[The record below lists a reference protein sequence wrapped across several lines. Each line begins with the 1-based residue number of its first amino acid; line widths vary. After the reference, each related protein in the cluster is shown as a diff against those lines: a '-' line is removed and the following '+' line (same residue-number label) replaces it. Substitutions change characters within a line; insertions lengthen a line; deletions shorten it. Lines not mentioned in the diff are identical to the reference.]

1 MSERKTITPA
11 HRYRNNDR
19 LIGIG
24 NTFWNTSYEHG
35 VAGIVGDLEDGVF
48 HTPDG
53 HEFVNFTVCS
63 YLDLDTH
70 PKVIDGAVASLRRFG
85 VLDHCIPR
93 TRVQTPVLL
102 ELEESL
108 GELFGAMVISAIST
122 AAASTGLL
130 PVIASGHLG
139 NGTRPLMVFDKNA
152 HVSMANAKPSCAD
165 ETEVVSCGHHDLDFL
180 KDMCRTYER
189 VCYVVDGSDSLGGY
203 APVHELAEL
212 QEKYNLLVF
221 YDDSHSLSAYGE
233 RGIGYVRSHSP
244 VLDER
249 TITVATLSKG
259 FGAGGTA
266 ILLDGYPEQTRRL
279 IERFAG
285 PLGYSQK
292 MNAAAVGAALA
303 SAEIHRTEE
312 LTLLQGRLRSNIA
325 LFDSLVATGQSDSTY
340 PIRVVPM
347 TDETV
352 IDAAKQVFAAGF
364 YTSPV
369 FFPIVARG
377 TAGLR
382 VMLRAGQSEE
392 QIRRLCAAL
401 VRAGA
406 RPAAAAPAPGTG
418 GEHLAATTGE
428 GAPDGHA

>member
-1 MSERKTITPA
+1 MSERKSITPT
-11 HRYRNNDR
+11 HRYRNNDK
-19 LIGIG
+19 LVGIG
-24 NTFWNTSYEHG
+24 NTFWNSSEEHG
-35 VAGIVGDLEDGVF
+35 VAGIVGDLSDGVF
-48 HTPDG
+48 HMADG

-70 PKVIDGAVASLRRFG
+70 PKVIDGAVDALRRFG

-93 TRVQTPVLL
+93 TRVQTRVLL

-130 PVIASGHLG
+130 PLIASGHLG

-152 HVSMANAKPSCAD
+152 HVSLGNTKPTCAD
-165 ETEVVSCGHHDLDFL
+165 ETEVVTCRHHDLGFL
-180 KDMCRTYER
+180 EDMCRTYER

-203 APVHELAEL
+203 APVRELAEL
-212 QEKYNLLVF
+212 QDRYNMLVF

-233 RGIGYVRSHSP
+233 RGVGYVRSHSP

-249 TITVATLSKG
+249 TITVATLTKG

-266 ILLDGYPEQTRRL
+266 ILLDGYDIQTRRI

-312 LTLLQGRLRSNIA
+312 LNELQGRLRANIA
-325 LFDSLVATGQSDSTY
+325 LFDSLLDTEQSGSTY

-347 TDETV
+347 SDETV
-352 IDAAKQVFAAGF
+352 VDAAQRVFAAGF

-392 QIRRLCAAL
+392 QITRLCAVL
-401 VRAGA
+401 VEAGA
-406 RPAAAAPAPGTG
+406 RPAAVAA
-418 GEHLAATTGE
+418 
-428 GAPDGHA
+428 

>member
-1 MSERKTITPA
+1 MSDRKTITPT
-11 HRYRNNDR
+11 HRYRNNDK

-24 NTFWNTSYEHG
+24 NTFWNMSEEHG
-35 VAGIVGDLEDGVF
+35 VAGIVGDLADGVF
-48 HTPDG
+48 TMADG
-53 HEFVNFTVCS
+53 HQFVNFTVCS

-70 PKVIDGAVASLRRFG
+70 PKVIDGAVAALRRFN

-108 GELFGAMVISAIST
+108 GELFGATVISAIST

-130 PVIASGHLG
+130 PLIASGHLG

-152 HVSMANAKPSCAD
+152 HVSLANAKPACAD
-165 ETEVVSCGHHDLDFL
+165 ESEVVTCKHHDLDFL
-180 KDMCRTYER
+180 EDMCRTYER

-203 APVHELAEL
+203 APVKELAEL
-212 QEKYNLLVF
+212 QDKYDMLVF

-233 RGIGYVRSHSP
+233 RGVGYVRTHSP

-266 ILLDGYPEQTRRL
+266 ILLDGYPHETRRL
-279 IERFAG
+279 VERFAG

-312 LTLLQGRLRSNIA
+312 LDELQGRLRANIA
-325 LFDSLVATGQSDSTY
+325 LFDSLIATEQSGESY
-340 PIRVVPM
+340 PIRLVPM
-347 TDETV
+347 SDDTV
-352 IDAAKQVFAAGF
+352 VEAAKQVFAAGF

-382 VMLRAGQSEE
+382 VMLRAGQAEE
-392 QIRRLCAAL
+392 QIRRLAAAL
-401 VRAGA
+401 QQAGA
-406 RPAAAAPAPGTG
+406 RPAAPLTG
-418 GEHLAATTGE
+418 
-428 GAPDGHA
+428 PVNP

>member
-1 MSERKTITPA
+1 MSERRTITPT
-11 HRYRNNDR
+11 HRYRNNDK

-24 NTFWNTSYEHG
+24 NTFWNESYENG

-48 HTPDG
+48 HMADG

-93 TRVQTPVLL
+93 TRVQTRVLL

-130 PVIASGHLG
+130 PMIASGHLG

-152 HVSMANAKPSCAD
+152 HVSLANAKPSCAD
-165 ETEVVSCGHHDLDFL
+165 ESEVVTCGHHDLDFL

-203 APVHELAEL
+203 APVEELAEL

-233 RGIGYVRSHSP
+233 RGIGYVRTHSP

-249 TITVATLSKG
+249 TITVATLTKG

-266 ILLDGYPEQTRRL
+266 ILLDGYPEETRLPSNGSRDRWATRR
-279 IERFAG
+279 R
-285 PLGYSQK
+285 
-292 MNAAAVGAALA
+292 
-303 SAEIHRTEE
+303 
-312 LTLLQGRLRSNIA
+312 
-325 LFDSLVATGQSDSTY
+325 
-340 PIRVVPM
+340 
-347 TDETV
+347 
-352 IDAAKQVFAAGF
+352 
-364 YTSPV
+364 
-369 FFPIVARG
+369 
-377 TAGLR
+377 
-382 VMLRAGQSEE
+382 
-392 QIRRLCAAL
+392 
-401 VRAGA
+401 
-406 RPAAAAPAPGTG
+406 
-418 GEHLAATTGE
+418 
-428 GAPDGHA
+428 

>member
-1 MSERKTITPA
+1 MSVRKSITPT
-11 HRYRNNDR
+11 HLYRNNDK

-24 NTFWNTSYEHG
+24 NAFWNTSYENG
-35 VAGIVGDLEDGVF
+35 VAGVVGDLQDGVF
-48 HTPDG
+48 HMADG

-70 PKVIDGAVASLRRFG
+70 PKVIEGAVESLRRFG

-93 TRVQTPVLL
+93 TRVQTSVLL

-108 GELFGAMVISAIST
+108 GELFGATVISALST

-130 PVIASGHLG
+130 PLIASGHLG
-139 NGTRPLMVFDKNA
+139 NGTRPLMVFDRNA
-152 HVSMANAKPSCAD
+152 HVSLGNAKPSCAD
-165 ETEVVSCGHHDLDFL
+165 ETEVVTSGHHDLDFL
-180 KDMCRTYER
+180 EDMCRTYER

-203 APVHELAEL
+203 APVVELAEL
-212 QEKYNLLVF
+212 QEKHNLLVF

-249 TITVATLSKG
+249 TITVATLTKG

-266 ILLDGYPEQTRRL
+266 ILLDGYPEETCRL

-292 MNAAAVGAALA
+292 MNAAAVGAAVA

-312 LTLLQGRLRSNIA
+312 LTRLQRRLQSNIA
-325 LFDSLVATGQSDSTY
+325 LFDSLVTTEQAGSTF
-340 PIRVVPM
+340 PIRLVPM
-347 TDETV
+347 SDATV
-352 IDAAKQVFAAGF
+352 VEAARQVFAAGF

-382 VMLRAGQSEE
+382 VMLRAGQTEE
-392 QIRRLCAAL
+392 QIRRLSVAL
-401 VRAGA
+401 IQAGA
-406 RPAAAAPAPGTG
+406 RPAAESTGTV
-418 GEHLAATTGE
+418 TG
-428 GAPDGHA
+428 

>member
-1 MSERKTITPA
+1 MSERRTITPA
-11 HRYRNNDR
+11 HRYRNNDK

-24 NTFWNTSYEHG
+24 NAFWSMSYENG

-48 HTPDG
+48 HMADG

-108 GELFGAMVISAIST
+108 GELFGAMVISALST

-130 PVIASGHLG
+130 PMIASGHLG

-152 HVSMANAKPSCAD
+152 HVSLAHAKPSCAD
-165 ETEVVSCGHHDLDFL
+165 ESEVVTCRHHDLEFL

-203 APVHELAEL
+203 APVEELAEL
-212 QEKYNLLVF
+212 QEKYNLMVF

-233 RGIGYVRSHSP
+233 RGIGYVRTHSP

-249 TITVATLSKG
+249 TITVATLTKG

-266 ILLDGYPEQTRRL
+266 ILLDGYPEETRRL

-312 LTLLQGRLRSNIA
+312 LTRLQERLRSNIT
-325 LFDSLVATGQSDSTY
+325 LFDSLVLTEQADSTY

-347 TDETV
+347 GDDTV
-352 IDAAKQVFAAGF
+352 VDAAKQVFAAGF

-382 VMLRAGQSEE
+382 VMLRAGQSAE
-392 QIRRLCAAL
+392 QIERLCAAL
-401 VRAGA
+401 ITAGA
-406 RPAAAAPAPGTG
+406 RPAAAHPGAVTR
-418 GEHLAATTGE
+418 
-428 GAPDGHA
+428 

>member
-1 MSERKTITPA
+1 MSELKSITPA
-11 HRYRNNDR
+11 HLYRNNDK

-24 NTFWNTSYEHG
+24 NAFWNTSYENG
-35 VAGIVGDLEDGVF
+35 VAGVVGDLKDGVL
-48 HTPDG
+48 TMADG
-53 HEFVNFTVCS
+53 HRFVNFTVCS

-70 PKVIDGAVASLRRFG
+70 PKVIDGAVESLRRFG

-93 TRVQTPVLL
+93 TRVQTSVLL

-108 GELFGAMVISAIST
+108 GELFGAMVISALST

-130 PVIASGHLG
+130 PLIASGHLG

-152 HVSMANAKPSCAD
+152 HVSMGNAKPACAD
-165 ETEVVSCGHHDLDFL
+165 ETEVVTSKHHDLDFL
-180 KDMCRTYER
+180 EDMCRTYER

-203 APVHELAEL
+203 APVKELAVL

-233 RGIGYVRSHSP
+233 RGIGYVRSHAP
-244 VLDER
+244 ILDER
-249 TITVATLSKG
+249 TITVATLTKG

-266 ILLDGYPEQTRRL
+266 ILLDGYSDDTRRM

-292 MNAAAVGAALA
+292 MNAAAVGAAMA

-312 LTLLQGRLRSNIA
+312 LNQLQAKLRANIS
-325 LFDSLVATGQSDSTY
+325 LFDSLVTTEQAEATF

-347 TDETV
+347 SDDTV
-352 IDAAKQVFAAGF
+352 VPAAKQVFEAGF

-392 QIRRLCAAL
+392 QIRRLAAAL
-401 VRAGA
+401 IQAGA
-406 RPAAAAPAPGTG
+406 RPAAGPVA
-418 GEHLAATTGE
+418 E
-428 GAPDGHA
+428 

>member
-1 MSERKTITPA
+1 MSDRKTITPT
-11 HRYRNNDR
+11 HRYRNNDK

-24 NTFWNTSYEHG
+24 NAFWNMSEANG
-35 VAGIVGDLEDGVF
+35 VAGIVGDLADGVF
-48 HTPDG
+48 TLADG
-53 HEFVNFTVCS
+53 HHFVNFTVCS

-70 PKVIDGAVASLRRFG
+70 PKVIDGAIAALRRFN

-108 GELFGAMVISAIST
+108 GELFGAMVISAVST

-130 PVIASGHLG
+130 PLIASGHLG

-152 HVSMANAKPSCAD
+152 HVSLANAKPSCAD
-165 ETEVVSCGHHDLDFL
+165 ESEVVTCKHHDLDYL
-180 KDMCRTYER
+180 EDMCRTYER
-189 VCYVVDGSDSLGGY
+189 VCYVVDGADSLGGY
-203 APVHELAEL
+203 APVKELADL
-212 QEKYNLLVF
+212 QDKYNMLVF
-221 YDDSHSLSAYGE
+221 YDDSHSLSAYGQ
-233 RGIGYVRSHSP
+233 RGIGYVRTHAP
-244 VLDER
+244 ILDQR

-266 ILLDGYPEQTRRL
+266 VLLDGYPQATRRL
-279 IERFAG
+279 VERFAG

-312 LTLLQGRLRSNIA
+312 LDQLQGRLRTNIA
-325 LFDSLVATGQSDSTY
+325 LFDSLLDTEQSGESY
-340 PIRVVPM
+340 PIRLVPM
-347 TDETV
+347 SDDTV
-352 IDAAKQVFAAGF
+352 VNAAQQVFAAGF

-382 VMLRAGQSEE
+382 VMLRAGQTEE
-392 QIRRLCAAL
+392 QIRRLCAVL
-401 VRAGA
+401 VQAGA
-406 RPAAAAPAPGTG
+406 RPAAALDGPG
-418 GEHLAATTGE
+418 
-428 GAPDGHA
+428 PR

>member
-1 MSERKTITPA
+1 MTDMNSAAERKSITPT
-11 HRYRNNDR
+11 HKYRNNDR

-24 NTFWNTSYEHG
+24 NTFWDMSYENG

-48 HTPDG
+48 HMPDG

-70 PKVIDGAVASLRRFG
+70 PKVIDGAVESLRRFG

-102 ELEESL
+102 ELEQNL

-130 PVIASGHLG
+130 PIIASGHLG

-165 ETEVVSCGHHDLDFL
+165 ETEVVTSRHHDMDFL

-203 APVHELAEL
+203 APVNELAEL

-233 RGIGYVRSHSP
+233 RGIGYVRSHAP
-244 VLDER
+244 ILDER

-266 ILLDGYPEQTRRL
+266 ILLDGYPEATRRL
-279 IERFAG
+279 VERFAG

-303 SAEIHRTEE
+303 SAEIHRTDE
-312 LTLLQGRLRSNIA
+312 LDLLQGRLRANIA
-325 LFDSLVATGQSDSTY
+325 LFDSLVATEQSGSTY

-347 TDETV
+347 SDETV
-352 IDAAKQVFAAGF
+352 VEGAQQVFKAGF

-382 VMLRAGQSEE
+382 VMLRAGQTEE
-392 QIRRLCAAL
+392 QIKRLATAL
-401 VRAGA
+401 IAAGA
-406 RPAAAAPAPGTG
+406 RPADPVPGAVAP
-418 GEHLAATTGE
+418 
-428 GAPDGHA
+428 

>member
-1 MSERKTITPA
+1 MSERRSITPT
-11 HRYRNNDR
+11 HRYRNNDK

-24 NTFWNTSYEHG
+24 NTFWNMSEEHG
-35 VAGIVGDLEDGVF
+35 VAGIVGDLTDGVF
-48 HTPDG
+48 HMADG

-70 PKVIDGAVASLRRFG
+70 PKVIDGAVAALRRFG

-108 GELFGAMVISAIST
+108 GELFGATVISAIST

-130 PVIASGHLG
+130 PLIASGHLG

-165 ETEVVSCGHHDLDFL
+165 ETEVVTCRHHDLDHL
-180 KDMCRTYER
+180 EDLCRTYER

-203 APVHELAEL
+203 APVNELAEL
-212 QEKYNLLVF
+212 QERYNLLVF

-266 ILLDGYPEQTRRL
+266 ILLDGYPKQTRRL

-303 SAEIHRTEE
+303 SAEIHRTDE
-312 LTLLQGRLRSNIA
+312 LIQLQERLRSNIA
-325 LFDSLVATGQSDSTY
+325 LFDSLLATEQSGSTY
-340 PIRVVPM
+340 PIRLVPM

-352 IDAAKQVFAAGF
+352 VGAAQRVFAAGF
-364 YTSPV
+364 YVSPV
-369 FFPIVARG
+369 FFPIVSRG

-382 VMLRAGQSEE
+382 AMLRAGQTEE
-392 QIRRLCAAL
+392 QIRRLCSVL
-401 VRAGA
+401 IEAGA
-406 RPAAAAPAPGTG
+406 RPATALPEPVAR
-418 GEHLAATTGE
+418 
-428 GAPDGHA
+428 